1 MAALDVKKREFCSST
16 VHMVHVKWKQTDSSG
31 GKDSVNWLEIGEIKQ

>member
-16 VHMVHVKWKQTDSSG
+16 VHVKWKQTDSSG